1 MCRGG
6 NKEKKYFRV
15 SGLSSPDKWGSHTP
29 QNKIGDEGMQ
39 IIKNHINSIHYTSST
54 YSRSHN
60 NKKYLPTRLS
70 LTLMYQMYKEKS
82 ANPVSYTYFGNVF
95 HTMGLSFKKPS
106 LDTCNTWY
114 AYKMKIKLALPP
126 DSETL
131 KKELDNH
138 HLEADSAY
146 SIKKKDKEE
155 SSDVKSLLFWSATMS
170 TNLNQPRLLEN
181 DIVILI
187 ITIKYLIEHK
197 NGYIALET

>member
-1 MCRGG
+1 
-6 NKEKKYFRV
+6 
-15 SGLSSPDKWGSHTP
+15 
-29 QNKIGDEGMQ
+29 MQ
-39 IIKNHINSIHYTSST
+39 IIKNHINSIRYTSST

-106 LDTCNTWY
+106 LDTCNTCY
-114 AYKMKIKLALPP
+114 ANKMKIKLALPP

-138 HLEADSAY
+138 QLEADSAY
-146 SIKKKDKEE
+146 SIKKKTK
-155 SSDVKSLLFWSATMS
+155 KSQAMLKVYCFDLQQCLPT
-170 TNLNQPRLLEN
+170 
-181 DIVILI
+181 
-187 ITIKYLIEHK
+187 
-197 NGYIALET
+197 

>member
-1 MCRGG
+1 
-6 NKEKKYFRV
+6 
-15 SGLSSPDKWGSHTP
+15 
-29 QNKIGDEGMQ
+29 
-39 IIKNHINSIHYTSST
+39 
-54 YSRSHN
+54 
-60 NKKYLPTRLS
+60 
-70 LTLMYQMYKEKS
+70 
-82 ANPVSYTYFGNVF
+82 
-95 HTMGLSFKKPS
+95 
-106 LDTCNTWY
+106 
-114 AYKMKIKLALPP
+114 MKIKLALPP

-155 SSDVKSLLFWSATMS
+155 SSDVKSLLFWSATIS